1 MNGKGCLLCLAVLW
15 AITAGCRSEGVVGGT
30 TGRLRSEGKPIEGV
44 RLSIDRIDGGH
55 RERVG
60 FGVSQLDGSF
70 RLYQEGAAG
79 PLWLTPGEYSV
90 TLESEGTTVREWPGE
105 FSDPVKTPLKI
116 NWSGTEKSLE
126 LEIPP
131 ARIRYQ

>member
-1 MNGKGCLLCLAVLW
+1 MTCKGSLLCLAVLW
-15 AITAGCRSEGVVGGT
+15 AVTAGCRSEGVVGGT
-30 TGRLRSEGKPIEGV
+30 TGRLLSEGKPIEGV
-44 RLSIDRIDGGH
+44 RLSIYQNESGH
-55 RERVG
+55 HKLLG
-60 FGVSQLDGSF
+60 FAVSQLDGSF
-70 RLYQEGAAG
+70 RLYQEGATG
-79 PLWLTPGEYSV
+79 PLWLSPGEYSV
-90 TLESEGTTVREWPGE
+90 TLESEGTTVREWPKE